1 MEDIKTD
8 FKTVTLT
15 FNRDNKDIKDL
26 LVKFMKETGK
36 SKVDILADAL
46 RQYDPN
52 KEANTNF
59 DRSQLKEIMRELLKE
74 EGLIKE
80 DFEEEKEEN
89 TLNELNKK
97 ILNKKLLDDDE

>member
-1 MEDIKTD
+1 MDDIKTD

-26 LVKFMKETGK
+26 LVKFMKQTGK

-52 KEANTNF
+52 KGANTNF